1 MKKYKNSNT
10 THTNQEGRNWE
21 GRNAFLY
28 FEKQRHAKG
37 HNAKVEKKLINSN
50 HKQFVFPSRIVD
62 IYKWT

>member
-28 FEKQRHAKG
+28 FGKQRHA
-37 HNAKVEKKLINSN
+37 
-50 HKQFVFPSRIVD
+50 
-62 IYKWT
+62 